1 MSYTL
6 EKLQGIIEK
15 DGAKLD
21 QSFLT
26 SHLTSKSR
34 IAFTCK
40 CGTHHSKLFIS
51 LFRGGAN
58 CDACTR
64 EASRNSQIETRR
76 KMGQFIYDKSNLLE
90 LIKVA
95 NAILVTKI
103 PEKLNQRDQIEYIC
117 QCGKS
122 AKWCYF
128 TLRDRG
134 GAYCEECIKKGYGNR
149 EKKKAE
155 LKIRD
160 ETLHPDKLRCS
171 CCRKLKSKTQF
182 GNRQKTCN
190 KCHERSVDSADS
202 IDDFIL
208 ELKKEK
214 GSCVDCG
221 EANVN
226 VLQFDHIDHLDRE
239 TKTASVSRLVSGN
252 YSKQTIDT
260 EISKC
265 RLICANCHR
274 LHTIKQLG
282 FLDNEFIPKG
292 EARKL
297 RKELNATLDKII
309 QIHERDDP

>member
-1 MSYTL
+1 M
-6 EKLQGIIEK
+6 
-15 DGAKLD
+15 
-21 QSFLT
+21 
-26 SHLTSKSR
+26 
-34 IAFTCK
+34 
-40 CGTHHSKLFIS
+40 
-51 LFRGGAN
+51 
-58 CDACTR
+58 
-64 EASRNSQIETRR
+64 
-76 KMGQFIYDKSNLLE
+76 
-90 LIKVA
+90 
-95 NAILVTKI
+95 
-103 PEKLNQRDQIEYIC
+103 
-117 QCGKS
+117 
-122 AKWCYF
+122 
-128 TLRDRG
+128 
-134 GAYCEECIKKGYGNR
+134 
-149 EKKKAE
+149 
-155 LKIRD
+155 
-160 ETLHPDKLRCS
+160 
-171 CCRKLKSKTQF
+171 
-182 GNRQKTCN
+182 
-190 KCHERSVDSADS
+190 DSADS

-309 QIHERDDP
+309 QIHESDDP